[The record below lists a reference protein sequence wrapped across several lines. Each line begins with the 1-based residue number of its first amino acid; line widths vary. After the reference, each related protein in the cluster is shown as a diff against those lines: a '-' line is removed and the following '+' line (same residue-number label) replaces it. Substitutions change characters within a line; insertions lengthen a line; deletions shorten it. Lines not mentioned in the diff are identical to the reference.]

1 MATEFTLN
9 GVTCRADSDSKV
21 FLLTVLRNE
30 LGLSGPKF
38 GCGAGECGAC
48 MVLLDGKPVPSCDMP
63 LWAAEGKAVVTLEG
77 LGTPEHP
84 HAIQQAL
91 LDEQAGQCGYCLAG
105 IAISAAALLAVNPS
119 PTREEVCTAL
129 ERNLCRCGSHNR
141 IIRAVQRAGAMLRG
155 ETTGVEACHA

>member
-1 MATEFTLN
+1 MPTEITLN
-9 GVTCRADSDSKV
+9 GAACTSSADAKT

-30 LGLSGPKF
+30 FGLSGPKF

-63 LWAAEGKAVVTLEG
+63 LWAAEGKSVVTLEG

-105 IAISAAALLAVNPS
+105 IAISAAALLEANTRPS
-119 PTREEVCTAL
+119 RADICTAL

-141 IIRAVQRAGAMLRG
+141 IIRAVERAAAQLR
-155 ETTGVEACHA
+155 ETSHA